1 MRKTVV
7 IVAVAVALLVGGL
20 LIAHL
25 ASGTNGQA
33 SPHPTVGQK
42 QPKPQGKPQAGALAI
57 TSSNGTSFAVGQP
70 GTFTVTTSGSPI
82 PTLQE
87 IETLPNGV
95 NFTDRGNGTGVLA
108 GKPQSATVG
117 TYLILFSASNG
128 SNNEV
133 TQNFFLT
140 IDEAP
145 TITGIHRAVF
155 SPGSPG
161 SFTVTSIG
169 SPLPTLSE
177 SGALPAGVTF
187 TNRGKGVATL
197 AGTPVA
203 GTEGLYRVIVTAAN
217 GVPPAATQSFIVT
230 VGLVLNTAS
239 LPNGTKGKV
248 YSTTISANGGHPPYQ
263 WNVTGGL
270 PPGLHLNKSL
280 GVISGRPKS
289 PGTFS
294 FAIHVVDT
302 KTSTSPPTQNSA
314 TRAFSITIR

>member
-1 MRKTVV
+1 MRKTAVM
-7 IVAVAVALLVGGL
+7 VAVAVALVAGGL

-25 ASGTNGQA
+25 ASGTNGQT
-33 SPHPTVGQK
+33 SPNPTVGRH
-42 QPKPQGKPQAGALAI
+42 QPNSQGKPQAGSLAI
-57 TSSNGTSFAVGQP
+57 NSSNGTSFAVGQP
-70 GTFTVTTSGSPI
+70 GSFTVTTSGSPM

-87 IETLPNGV
+87 IGTLPNGV

-108 GKPQSATVG
+108 GKPQSAAVG
-117 TYLILFSASNG
+117 TYPILFSASNG
-128 SNNEV
+128 SKNEI

-145 TITGIHRAVF
+145 TITSIHHAVF
-155 SPGSPG
+155 TPGSAG
-161 SFTVTSIG
+161 SFTVSSIG
-169 SPLPTLSE
+169 SPPPTLSE

-203 GTEGLYRVIVTAAN
+203 GTDGLYRVIVTAAN

-230 VGLVLNTAS
+230 VGLVMNTAS
-239 LPNGTKGKV
+239 LPYGTKGKL
-248 YSTTISANGGHPPYQ
+248 YSTTLSVVGGQPPYQ
-263 WNVTGGL
+263 WTVTGGL
-270 PPGLHLNKSL
+270 PPGLHLNRSV

-294 FAIHVVDT
+294 FAIHVVDSQ
-302 KTSTSPPTQNSA
+302 TSTRPPTQNR
-314 TRAFSITIR
+314 TTKAFSITIR